1 MLPDQAVSGP
11 GRRGSSPARPDRR
24 PRATVRRRGEFFG
37 WQYRYVCGWGA
48 YAFRSYASF
57 PQPICRLTLCR
68 YVSHRRTRVRGG
80 PPHPTCG
87 RKAVRHCTRKPA
99 ESVLPAG
106 FISVACCG
114 LRVEITRLRRCPR
127 QSECR
132 SSSRSGA
139 QPVERF
145 ALPCRWPRRA
155 DSPAPSRE
163 PLAYPHRAP

>member
-57 PQPICRLTLCR
+57 PQPVCRLTLCR

-87 RKAVRHCTRKPA
+87 RKAVKHCTRKPA

-106 FISVACCG
+106 FINVG
-114 LRVEITRLRRCPR
+114 KDLIRRR
-127 QSECR
+127 RYQRRSGCR
-132 SSSRSGA
+132 SSSRSGGR
-139 QPVERF
+139 PGGRF
-145 ALPCRWPRRA
+145 GLPCRWLRRA
-155 DSPAPSRE
+155 GSPAPSRE